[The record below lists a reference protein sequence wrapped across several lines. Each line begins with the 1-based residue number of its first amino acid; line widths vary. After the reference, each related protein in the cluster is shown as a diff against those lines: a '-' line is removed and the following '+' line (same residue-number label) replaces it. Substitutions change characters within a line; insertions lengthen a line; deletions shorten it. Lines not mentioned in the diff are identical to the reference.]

1 MNILCITLLRGHIFL
16 LKGATKA
23 NQGGIPSL
31 QAELE
36 WTGCIQF
43 TEMIDNGSNIKTRK
57 CLNAHILCANFAGS

>member
-1 MNILCITLLRGHIFL
+1 MNIKCITLLQGPIFL
-16 LKGATKA
+16 LKGERSKWTES
-23 NQGGIPSL
+23 IPSL

>member
-43 TEMIDNGSNIKTRK
+43 TKMIDNGNGIKKEVLK
-57 CLNAHILCANFAGS
+57 CTHTVCKF

>member
-1 MNILCITLLRGHIFL
+1 MFTNENEKWTFCASLLLRGPIFL

-36 WTGCIQF
+36 WTGYIQI
-43 TEMIDNGSNIKTRK
+43 TEQMNNDEKNK
-57 CLNAHILCANFAGS
+57 